1 MKIGAEAMKNGTI
14 IIRTNNP
21 EFESSGQGGALVDDV
36 LAYRLAMQHK
46 SNDGYTKNPILDN
59 DKWDSSKELNGR
71 MKLLWQ
77 PTGQKDTRLLL
88 TLARQEKEIPK
99 NQNVS
104 TVIPTNGSDPLAQED
119 IFKRQAYMNTPWDI
133 KRRPQHRSGLKVI
146 NVR

>member
-1 MKIGAEAMKNGTI
+1 
-14 IIRTNNP
+14 
-21 EFESSGQGGALVDDV
+21 
-36 LAYRLAMQHK
+36 
-46 SNDGYTKNPILDN
+46 
-59 DKWDSSKELNGR
+59 

-133 KRRPQHRSGLKVI
+133 KRSPQHRSGLKVI